1 MVQVPTDCGD
11 LWCTNF
17 KLLFVKYQN
26 HFTALKMPRSA
37 SSWIPSWHHE
47 VRCASI
53 IPFSQMKR
61 KFCSIKHSAQDSINK
76 KWRSLKWSIWLLSP
90 SYMRDV
96 YSTPLAFHQDYKTY
110 EAFWAC
116 LTLPIKHS
124 HRDPKL
130 STIFFDTVV
139 YIMYKCM
146 HTEEKSLRG
155 SANEFLHITSF
166 REPTL

>member
-17 KLLFVKYQN
+17 KLLLVKYQN
-26 HFTALKMPRSA
+26 HFTALEMPRSA

-76 KWRSLKWSIWLLSP
+76 KWRSLKRSIWLLSL

-116 LTLPIKHS
+116 LTLHIKQS
-124 HRDPKL
+124 QGPKAQHN
-130 STIFFDTVV
+130 FFFNAVE

-146 HTEEKSLRG
+146 HTGEKSLRG
-155 SANEFLHITSF
+155 SANECLHITSF